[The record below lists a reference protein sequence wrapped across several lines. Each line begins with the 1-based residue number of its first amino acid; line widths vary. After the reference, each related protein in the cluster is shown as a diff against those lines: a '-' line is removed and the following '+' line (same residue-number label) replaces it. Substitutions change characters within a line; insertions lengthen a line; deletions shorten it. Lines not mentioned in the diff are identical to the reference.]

1 MVRVRN
7 INLEGLLQIMSLTSA
22 NWKSFYNPF
31 LYEKKAVNSGME
43 PLTSNLQLSTLSI
56 KPLSHSKGS
65 VFLDSWTFMP
75 GHFWKF
81 PGHFLM
87 PWALYER

>member
-7 INLEGLLQIMSLTSA
+7 INLEGLFQIMSLTSA
-22 NWKSFYNPF
+22 NWKSLYNSF
-31 LYEKKAVNSGME
+31 LYEKKAVNSGIE
-43 PLTSNLQLSTLSI
+43 SLTSNLQLSTLST
-56 KPLSHSKGS
+56 KKVFSHL
-65 VFLDSWTFMP
+65 VNFLDSWTFMP